1 MRGLK
6 VNIAARLERCR
17 PLACALLGLLSVIL
31 GASPLNAQAG
41 PPDGR
46 HPMCMRLEGQLNA
59 ADRGGVDG
67 RADQF
72 RRFEEAAG
80 KQQQE
85 LDRTLGQSRRFGCEG
100 GNFFLFGGGSPQCDQ
115 LNGQI
120 QRMRSNLDRMH
131 AGMQQVQGGGISGD
145 EQRRSILVS
154 LAQYDCGPQYRGA
167 SVPPRPRGLFDTLFG
182 PQGGNSD
189 MAAAPGDMSSSYRTI
204 CVRTCDG
211 YFFPIST
218 ATNPGRFREDERS
231 CQRQCPAAEAVLFSH
246 RTTGE
251 DVSRAVSLAGKPY
264 SELPNAFRYRQE
276 YNSACSCKRP
286 GESWAEALAGADD
299 RIERGDIVVT
309 DEKAKALSQPR
320 QEAPA
325 RPVRQDAN
333 RGRARAPASAEA
345 TAQPRQPTVAQSERN
360 APVEAAGET
369 PAAQE
374 RPRNVGPQFY
384 R

>member
-1 MRGLK
+1 MTGFESNGAVARGK
-6 VNIAARLERCR
+6 W
-17 PLACALLGLLSVIL
+17 LACVLVLFSTL
-31 GASPLNAQAG
+31 ASSGSLNAQAG

-46 HPMCMRLEGQLNA
+46 HPMCMRLEGQLSA

-67 RADQF
+67 RGDQY

-85 LDRTLGQSRRFGCEG
+85 LDRTLAQSRRLGCEG
-100 GNFFLFGGGSPQCDQ
+100 GSFFLFGGGSPQCDQ

-120 QRMRSNLDRMH
+120 QRMRANLDRML
-131 AGMQQVQGGGISGD
+131 ASMQQVQGGGNSGGNSGD
-145 EQRRSILVS
+145 EQRRAILVS
-154 LAQYDCGPQYRGA
+154 LAQYDCGPQYRTA
-167 SVPPRPRGLFDTLFG
+167 SAPPRPRGLFETLFG
-182 PQGGNSD
+182 GQSGGSD
-189 MAAAPGDMSSSYRTI
+189 PATAPGELSASFRTI

-218 ATNPGRFREDERS
+218 ATNPGRFRDDERS
-231 CQRQCPAAEAVLFSH
+231 CQRQCPATEAVLFSH

-251 DVSRAVSLAGKPY
+251 DVSRSVSLAGKQY

-276 YNSACSCKRP
+276 YNSACSCRRP

-325 RPVRQDAN
+325 RPVRQDTN
-333 RGRARAPASAEA
+333 RTRTRAPASAEA
-345 TAQPRQPTVAQSERN
+345 AAQPRQPTATVQPERT
-360 APVEAAGET
+360 APAET
-369 PAAQE
+369 PAVQE